1 MEQLQRGKR
10 AAGNIV
16 VPFFRFYTFSL
27 KFCLNSTNTA
37 QILPLLPP
45 IQPAYIRCGVCSP
58 RFYPISAFFCGG
70 CAIHRFSQA
79 LVLNI
84 FPDFSLQN
92 RLISFCIQQIV
103 ALAPDDCFRRL
114 SLTVQRICCHQAVPD
129 VQFVN
134 QLLDRWYLVAFSL
147 HAFGSKRDPQ
157 LRNLGADNM
166 KRAVIAL
173 HLTGRANRLPVQ

>member
-58 RFYPISAFFCGG
+58 RFYPISAFSVVDVQS
-70 CAIHRFSQA
+70 IVFSGSRLEHIPGFLPPKQA
-79 LVLNI
+79 
-84 FPDFSLQN
+84 DFL
-92 RLISFCIQQIV
+92 CIQQIV